1 MRKSNFQKNMEAI
14 IFIEIIILV
23 VIIVFQVYKLL
34 FILVIRLIKFIY
46 KKILK
51 PIFIKPRT
59 YVKRRHNE
67 RQRIQRTKVRD
78 DVWY

>member
-14 IFIEIIILV
+14 IFLEIIIMV

-51 PIFIKPRT
+51 PIFIKLRI
-59 YVKRRHNE
+59 YVKGRHNE

-78 DVWY
+78 DE